1 MYFIVLRFL
10 AHMGM
15 KDFIADMENKVKD
28 IGTEM
33 DRISEK
39 AENDQRSRER
49 LGELRGKRNSLQAKL
64 EEMRASGEEGWI
76 DMKHDIEKAWRDLKT
91 ELEKATT

>member
-1 MYFIVLRFL
+1 
-10 AHMGM
+10 M